1 MSEKNYI
8 KEIEKSIN
16 ERFHKKYF
24 IDPKDYNKIKIENI
38 LCNNKTKLV
47 SQFKEQLIIGD
58 IFEFLSKY
66 YLSKESIAL
75 LHKCILFYE
84 KNYFFYP
91 SYRGL
96 PESTY
101 LYKNINN
108 KQRILDAQLKNF
120 IKNNKNIING
130 GNINIFDH
138 SVYDSI
144 LKCSSFSELDLKKD
158 KEKLDSIADINNLI
172 KEMEKNNDININNKN
187 ITKQNKCINSLEK
200 NDNIFNKLDSKNK
213 TNFYYNKFRNQFIN
227 NINYNKTLENIRV
240 NQNKKNDFSNIYIK
254 ANIKQKFSKKKI
266 NPIIIFKNNFS
277 VNKNKDDSLI
287 SKIKSTLLRNKI
299 INRNIRERRNF
310 TYYKFY
316 SINTKNKLSFSTKRK
331 STKLKDLQSSIN
343 TCKNKKFEENKNP
356 LINIEIFSY
365 SKKPDIHAYHT
376 VKNQYVNN
384 KINFTENI
392 TPVKVNRNEKLNKIM
407 FKGNNT
413 DNNNKSE
420 AKNLL
425 EFIPRD
431 NNIYIL
437 NNSCIDKPNLNI
449 INKKMELKIR
459 NKLLN
464 NKQRTLSK
472 EKNKISKTKK
482 KLKSINNIINSI
494 RNKIKKENKINVN
507 ESILQIMKNKKDS
520 YKIGK
525 KYSNN
530 DLNENINSF
539 KSLFKLYQKRKNYEI
554 NLKNKL
560 ILFPNNYS
568 GSKSII
574 NILNSQTFIN
584 PSLTLN
590 ISKLNTSKNSI
601 GNSIQNKI
609 NKISSSNE
617 SNHLIMLSNK
627 DETNSILLLKKAIQ
641 KFKPINSEKNGLN
654 YKNYIKN
661 KNNLNNNSVN
671 NTSINSKKLSKKI
684 GNKIIKFT
692 NKKISN
698 NSINNIILRNK
709 NPTIKLYLNGRK
721 TKISNYT
728 IFKNKLSNENN
739 MIKEFKKI
747 KLLNI
752 SPDNTKIKFF
762 N

>member
-1 MSEKNYI
+1 MSDKNYI

-16 ERFHKKYF
+16 ERLHKKYF

-101 LYKNINN
+101 LFKNINN
-108 KQRILDAQLKNF
+108 KQRILDEQLKKF
-120 IKNNKNIING
+120 IKNNKNIIND

-138 SVYDSI
+138 SVYESI

-158 KEKLDSIADINNLI
+158 KERLDSIADINNLI

-227 NINYNKTLENIRV
+227 KINYNKTLENIRV

-266 NPIIIFKNNFS
+266 NPIISFKNNFS

-376 VKNQYVNN
+376 VKNQYINN
-384 KINFTENI
+384 KIIFTENI

-413 DNNNKSE
+413 DNNKNKE
-420 AKNLL
+420 KNLL
-425 EFIPRD
+425 EYIPRE

-449 INKKMELKIR
+449 INKKMDLKIR

-472 EKNKISKTKK
+472 EKNKISKTNN

-494 RNKIKKENKINVN
+494 RNKIKKENKINVS
-507 ESILQIMKNKKDS
+507 ESILQIMKNKRDS
-520 YKIGK
+520 YKIRK
-525 KYSNN
+525 KNSYN

-539 KSLFKLYQKRKNYEI
+539 KSLFKLYQKRKNYKI
-554 NLKNKL
+554 DLKNKL
-560 ILFPNNYS
+560 ILSPNNS

-590 ISKLNTSKNSI
+590 ISKINTTKNST
-601 GNSIQNKI
+601 GTNIQNKI

-617 SNHLIMLSNK
+617 SNHLIILSNK
-627 DETNSILLLKKAIQ
+627 DETNSILQLKKTIQ
-641 KFKPINSEKNGLN
+641 KFKPINSEKNELN

-661 KNNLNNNSVN
+661 KNNLNKNNVN
-671 NTSINSKKLSKKI
+671 NISINSKKLSKKI
-684 GNKIIKFT
+684 GNKINKFT

-709 NPTIKLYLNGRK
+709 NPTIKLYLNGNK
-721 TKISNYT
+721 TKSSNYT
-728 IFKNKLSNENN
+728 IFKNKKSNENN

-747 KLLNI
+747 KLFNI

>member
-1 MSEKNYI
+1 MSDKNYI

-120 IKNNKNIING
+120 IKNNKNIIND

-138 SVYDSI
+138 SVYESI

-227 NINYNKTLENIRV
+227 KINYNKTLENIRV

-254 ANIKQKFSKKKI
+254 ANIKQKFSQKKI
-266 NPIIIFKNNFS
+266 NPIICFNSNFS

-376 VKNQYVNN
+376 VKNQYINN
-384 KINFTENI
+384 KIIFTENI

-413 DNNNKSE
+413 DNNKNK

-425 EFIPRD
+425 EYIPRE

-449 INKKMELKIR
+449 INKKMELKIS

-464 NKQRTLSK
+464 NKRRTLSK
-472 EKNKISKTKK
+472 EKNKISKTNN

-494 RNKIKKENKINVN
+494 RNKIKKENKINVSQ
-507 ESILQIMKNKKDS
+507 SILQIMKNKRDS
-520 YKIGK
+520 FKNRK
-525 KYSNN
+525 KNSYN

-539 KSLFKLYQKRKNYEI
+539 KSLFKLYQKRKNYKI
-554 NLKNKL
+554 DLKNKL
-560 ILFPNNYS
+560 ILSPNNS

-601 GNSIQNKI
+601 GTNTQNKI
-609 NKISSSNE
+609 NKISYSNE

-641 KFKPINSEKNGLN
+641 KSKPINSEKNGLN

-661 KNNLNNNSVN
+661 KNNLNNNNVN
-671 NTSINSKKLSKKI
+671 NTSINGKKLSKKI

-709 NPTIKLYLNGRK
+709 NPTIKLYLNGNK
-721 TKISNYT
+721 TKSSNYT
-728 IFKNKLSNENN
+728 IFKNKKSNENKR
-739 MIKEFKKI
+739 I
-747 KLLNI
+747 
-752 SPDNTKIKFF
+752 
-762 N
+762 

>member
-1 MSEKNYI
+1 MSDKNYI

-120 IKNNKNIING
+120 IKNNKNIIND

-138 SVYDSI
+138 SVYESI

-227 NINYNKTLENIRV
+227 KINYNKTLENIRV
-240 NQNKKNDFSNIYIK
+240 NQNKKNDFSNIYVK

-266 NPIIIFKNNFS
+266 NPIICFNSNFS

-376 VKNQYVNN
+376 VKNQYINN
-384 KINFTENI
+384 KIIFTENI

-413 DNNNKSE
+413 DNNKNKE
-420 AKNLL
+420 KNLL
-425 EFIPRD
+425 EYIPRE

-449 INKKMELKIR
+449 INKKMELKIS

-464 NKQRTLSK
+464 NKRRTLSK
-472 EKNKISKTKK
+472 EKNKISKTNN

-494 RNKIKKENKINVN
+494 RNKIKKENKINVSQ
-507 ESILQIMKNKKDS
+507 SILQIMKNKRDS
-520 YKIGK
+520 FKNRK
-525 KYSNN
+525 KNSYN

-539 KSLFKLYQKRKNYEI
+539 KSLFKLYQKRKNYKI
-554 NLKNKL
+554 DLKNKL
-560 ILFPNNYS
+560 ILSPNNS

-601 GNSIQNKI
+601 GTNTQNKI
-609 NKISSSNE
+609 NKISYSNE

-641 KFKPINSEKNGLN
+641 KSKPINSEKNGLN

-661 KNNLNNNSVN
+661 KNNLNNNNVN

-709 NPTIKLYLNGRK
+709 NPTIKLYLNGNK
-721 TKISNYT
+721 TKSSNYT
-728 IFKNKLSNENN
+728 IFKNKKSNENKR
-739 MIKEFKKI
+739 I
-747 KLLNI
+747 
-752 SPDNTKIKFF
+752 
-762 N
+762 

>member
-1 MSEKNYI
+1 MSDKNYI

-16 ERFHKKYF
+16 ERLHKKYF

-38 LCNNKTKLV
+38 LYNNKTKLV

-108 KQRILDAQLKNF
+108 KQRILDEQLKKF
-120 IKNNKNIING
+120 IKNNKNIIND

-227 NINYNKTLENIRV
+227 KINYNKTLENIRV

-266 NPIIIFKNNFS
+266 NPIISFKNNFS

-376 VKNQYVNN
+376 VKNQYINN
-384 KINFTENI
+384 KIIFTENI

-413 DNNNKSE
+413 DNNKNKE
-420 AKNLL
+420 KNLL
-425 EFIPRD
+425 EYIPRE

-449 INKKMELKIR
+449 INKKMDLKIR

-472 EKNKISKTKK
+472 EKNKISKTNN

-494 RNKIKKENKINVN
+494 RNKIKKENKINVS

-525 KYSNN
+525 KNSYN

-539 KSLFKLYQKRKNYEI
+539 KSLFKLYQKRKNYKI
-554 NLKNKL
+554 DLKNKL
-560 ILFPNNYS
+560 ILSPNNS

-601 GNSIQNKI
+601 GTNTQNKI

-617 SNHLIMLSNK
+617 SNHLIIISNK
-627 DETNSILLLKKAIQ
+627 DETNSILHLKKAIQ
-641 KFKPINSEKNGLN
+641 KFKPINSEKNELN

-661 KNNLNNNSVN
+661 KNNLNKNSVN
-671 NTSINSKKLSKKI
+671 NISINSKKLSKKI
-684 GNKIIKFT
+684 GNKINKFT

-709 NPTIKLYLNGRK
+709 NPTIKLYLNGNK
-721 TKISNYT
+721 TKSSNYT
-728 IFKNKLSNENN
+728 IFKNKKSNENN

>member
-1 MSEKNYI
+1 MSDKNYI

-16 ERFHKKYF
+16 ERLHKKYF

-101 LYKNINN
+101 LFKNINN
-108 KQRILDAQLKNF
+108 KQRILDEQLKKF
-120 IKNNKNIING
+120 IKNNKNIIND

-138 SVYDSI
+138 SVYESI

-158 KEKLDSIADINNLI
+158 KERLDSIADINNLI

-227 NINYNKTLENIRV
+227 KINYNKTLENIRV

-266 NPIIIFKNNFS
+266 NPIISFKNNFS

-376 VKNQYVNN
+376 VKNQYINN
-384 KINFTENI
+384 KIIFTENI

-413 DNNNKSE
+413 DNNKNKE
-420 AKNLL
+420 KNLL
-425 EFIPRD
+425 EYIPRE

-449 INKKMELKIR
+449 INKKMDLKIR

-472 EKNKISKTKK
+472 EKNKISKTNN

-494 RNKIKKENKINVN
+494 RNKIKKENKINVS
-507 ESILQIMKNKKDS
+507 ESILQIMKNKRDS
-520 YKIGK
+520 YKIRK
-525 KYSNN
+525 KNSYN

-539 KSLFKLYQKRKNYEI
+539 KSLFKLYQKRKNYKI
-554 NLKNKL
+554 DLKNKL
-560 ILFPNNYS
+560 ILSPNNS

-590 ISKLNTSKNSI
+590 ISKLNTSKNST
-601 GNSIQNKI
+601 GTNIQNKI

-617 SNHLIMLSNK
+617 SNHLIILSNK
-627 DETNSILLLKKAIQ
+627 DETNSILQLKKTIQ
-641 KFKPINSEKNGLN
+641 KFKPINSEKNELN

-661 KNNLNNNSVN
+661 KNNLNKNNVN
-671 NTSINSKKLSKKI
+671 NISINSKKLSKKI
-684 GNKIIKFT
+684 GNKINKFT

-709 NPTIKLYLNGRK
+709 NPTIKLYLNGNK
-721 TKISNYT
+721 TKSSNYT
-728 IFKNKLSNENN
+728 IFKNKKSNENN

-747 KLLNI
+747 KLFNI

>member
-1 MSEKNYI
+1 MSDKNYI

-24 IDPKDYNKIKIENI
+24 IDPNDYNKIKIENI

-47 SQFKEQLIIGD
+47 SQFKEQMVIGD

-108 KQRILDAQLKNF
+108 KQRILDEQLQKF
-120 IKNNKNIING
+120 IKNNKNIIND

-138 SVYDSI
+138 SVYESI
-144 LKCSSFSELDLKKD
+144 LKCSSFSEFDLKKD

-227 NINYNKTLENIRV
+227 KINYNKTFENIRV
-240 NQNKKNDFSNIYIK
+240 NQNKKNDFSNIYVK

-266 NPIIIFKNNFS
+266 NPIICFNSNFS

-343 TCKNKKFEENKNP
+343 TRNKKKFGENKKP

-413 DNNNKSE
+413 DNNKNKE
-420 AKNLL
+420 KNLL
-425 EFIPRD
+425 EYIPRE

-449 INKKMELKIR
+449 INKKMDLKIR

-472 EKNKISKTKK
+472 EKNKISKTNN

-494 RNKIKKENKINVN
+494 RNKIKKENKINVS
-507 ESILQIMKNKKDS
+507 ESILQIMKNKRDS
-520 YKIGK
+520 FKNRK
-525 KYSNN
+525 KNSYN

-539 KSLFKLYQKRKNYEI
+539 KSLFKLYKKRKNYKI
-554 NLKNKL
+554 DLKNKL
-560 ILFPNNYS
+560 ILFPNNS

-601 GNSIQNKI
+601 GTNTQNKI
-609 NKISSSNE
+609 NKISYSNE

-627 DETNSILLLKKAIQ
+627 DETNSILHLKKGIQ

-661 KNNLNNNSVN
+661 KNNLNNNNVN
-671 NTSINSKKLSKKI
+671 NTSINGKKLSKKI

-721 TKISNYT
+721 NKISNYT
-728 IFKNKLSNENN
+728 IFKNKISNENN

>member
-1 MSEKNYI
+1 MSDKNYI

-38 LCNNKTKLV
+38 LYNNKTKLV

-108 KQRILDAQLKNF
+108 KQRILDEQLKKF
-120 IKNNKNIING
+120 IKNNKNIIND

-138 SVYDSI
+138 SVYESI

-227 NINYNKTLENIRV
+227 KINYNKTLENIRV

-266 NPIIIFKNNFS
+266 NPIICFNTNFS

-376 VKNQYVNN
+376 VKNQYINN
-384 KINFTENI
+384 KIIFTENI

-413 DNNNKSE
+413 DNNKNK

-425 EFIPRD
+425 EYIPRE

-449 INKKMELKIR
+449 INKKMDLKIR

-472 EKNKISKTKK
+472 EKNKISKTNN

-494 RNKIKKENKINVN
+494 RNKIKKENKINVS

-525 KYSNN
+525 KKSYN

-539 KSLFKLYQKRKNYEI
+539 KSLFKLYQKRKNYKI
-554 NLKNKL
+554 DLKNKL
-560 ILFPNNYS
+560 ILSPNNS

-601 GNSIQNKI
+601 GTNIQNKI

-617 SNHLIMLSNK
+617 SNHLIILSNK
-627 DETNSILLLKKAIQ
+627 DETNSILQLKKTIQ
-641 KFKPINSEKNGLN
+641 KFKPINSEKNELN

-661 KNNLNNNSVN
+661 KNNLNKNSVN
-671 NTSINSKKLSKKI
+671 NISINSKKLSKKI
-684 GNKIIKFT
+684 GNKINKFT

-709 NPTIKLYLNGRK
+709 NPTIKLYLNGNK
-721 TKISNYT
+721 TKSSNYT
-728 IFKNKLSNENN
+728 IFKNKKSNENN

>member
-1 MSEKNYI
+1 MSDKDYI

-16 ERFHKKYF
+16 ERLHKKYF

-66 YLSKESIAL
+66 YLSIESIAL

-108 KQRILDAQLKNF
+108 KQRILDEQLKKF
-120 IKNNKNIING
+120 IKNNKNIIND

-138 SVYDSI
+138 SVYESI

-227 NINYNKTLENIRV
+227 KINYNKTLENIRV

-266 NPIIIFKNNFS
+266 NPIICFNSNFS

-299 INRNIRERRNF
+299 IKRNIRERRNF

-376 VKNQYVNN
+376 VKNQYINN
-384 KINFTENI
+384 KIIFTENI

-413 DNNNKSE
+413 DNNKNKE
-420 AKNLL
+420 KNLL
-425 EFIPRD
+425 EYIPRE

-449 INKKMELKIR
+449 INKKMDLKIR
-459 NKLLN
+459 NK
-464 NKQRTLSK
+464 
-472 EKNKISKTKK
+472 
-482 KLKSINNIINSI
+482 
-494 RNKIKKENKINVN
+494 
-507 ESILQIMKNKKDS
+507 
-520 YKIGK
+520 
-525 KYSNN
+525 
-530 DLNENINSF
+530 
-539 KSLFKLYQKRKNYEI
+539 
-554 NLKNKL
+554 
-560 ILFPNNYS
+560 
-568 GSKSII
+568 
-574 NILNSQTFIN
+574 
-584 PSLTLN
+584 
-590 ISKLNTSKNSI
+590 
-601 GNSIQNKI
+601 
-609 NKISSSNE
+609 
-617 SNHLIMLSNK
+617 
-627 DETNSILLLKKAIQ
+627 
-641 KFKPINSEKNGLN
+641 
-654 YKNYIKN
+654 
-661 KNNLNNNSVN
+661 
-671 NTSINSKKLSKKI
+671 
-684 GNKIIKFT
+684 
-692 NKKISN
+692 
-698 NSINNIILRNK
+698 
-709 NPTIKLYLNGRK
+709 
-721 TKISNYT
+721 
-728 IFKNKLSNENN
+728 
-739 MIKEFKKI
+739 
-747 KLLNI
+747 
-752 SPDNTKIKFF
+752 
-762 N
+762 

>member
-1 MSEKNYI
+1 
-8 KEIEKSIN
+8 
-16 ERFHKKYF
+16 
-24 IDPKDYNKIKIENI
+24 
-38 LCNNKTKLV
+38 
-47 SQFKEQLIIGD
+47 
-58 IFEFLSKY
+58 
-66 YLSKESIAL
+66 
-75 LHKCILFYE
+75 
-84 KNYFFYP
+84 
-91 SYRGL
+91 
-96 PESTY
+96 
-101 LYKNINN
+101 
-108 KQRILDAQLKNF
+108 
-120 IKNNKNIING
+120 
-130 GNINIFDH
+130 
-138 SVYDSI
+138 
-144 LKCSSFSELDLKKD
+144 
-158 KEKLDSIADINNLI
+158 
-172 KEMEKNNDININNKN
+172 
-187 ITKQNKCINSLEK
+187 
-200 NDNIFNKLDSKNK
+200 
-213 TNFYYNKFRNQFIN
+213 
-227 NINYNKTLENIRV
+227 
-240 NQNKKNDFSNIYIK
+240 
-254 ANIKQKFSKKKI
+254 
-266 NPIIIFKNNFS
+266 
-277 VNKNKDDSLI
+277 
-287 SKIKSTLLRNKI
+287 
-299 INRNIRERRNF
+299 
-310 TYYKFY
+310 
-316 SINTKNKLSFSTKRK
+316 
-331 STKLKDLQSSIN
+331 
-343 TCKNKKFEENKNP
+343 
-356 LINIEIFSY
+356 
-365 SKKPDIHAYHT
+365 
-376 VKNQYVNN
+376 
-384 KINFTENI
+384 
-392 TPVKVNRNEKLNKIM
+392 
-407 FKGNNT
+407 
-413 DNNNKSE
+413 
-420 AKNLL
+420 
-425 EFIPRD
+425 
-431 NNIYIL
+431 
-437 NNSCIDKPNLNI
+437 
-449 INKKMELKIR
+449 
-459 NKLLN
+459 
-464 NKQRTLSK
+464 
-472 EKNKISKTKK
+472 
-482 KLKSINNIINSI
+482 
-494 RNKIKKENKINVN
+494 
-507 ESILQIMKNKKDS
+507 MKNKKDS

-752 SPDNTKIKFF
+752 SPDNTV
-762 N
+762 NLE

>member
-1 MSEKNYI
+1 MSDKNYI

-38 LCNNKTKLV
+38 LYNNKTKLV

-108 KQRILDAQLKNF
+108 KQRILDEQLKKF
-120 IKNNKNIING
+120 IKNNKNIIND

-213 TNFYYNKFRNQFIN
+213 TNFYYNKFRNKFIN
-227 NINYNKTLENIRV
+227 KINYNKTLENIRV

-376 VKNQYVNN
+376 VKNQYINN
-384 KINFTENI
+384 KIIFTENI

-413 DNNNKSE
+413 DNNKNKE
-420 AKNLL
+420 KNLL
-425 EFIPRD
+425 EYIPRE

-449 INKKMELKIR
+449 INKKMDLKIR

-472 EKNKISKTKK
+472 EKNKISKTNN

-494 RNKIKKENKINVN
+494 RNKIKKENKINVS

-525 KYSNN
+525 KNSYN

-539 KSLFKLYQKRKNYEI
+539 KSLFKLYQKRKNYKI
-554 NLKNKL
+554 DLKNKL
-560 ILFPNNYS
+560 ILSPNNS

-721 TKISNYT
+721 NKISNYT
-728 IFKNKLSNENN
+728 IFKNKISNENN

-752 SPDNTKIKFF
+752 SPDNTKINYFI
-762 N
+762 

>member
-1 MSEKNYI
+1 MSDKNYI

-16 ERFHKKYF
+16 ERLHKKYF

-101 LYKNINN
+101 LFKNINS
-108 KQRILDAQLKNF
+108 KQRILDEQLKKF
-120 IKNNKNIING
+120 IKNNKNIIND

-227 NINYNKTLENIRV
+227 KINYNKTLENIRV

-266 NPIIIFKNNFS
+266 NPIICFNSNFS

-299 INRNIRERRNF
+299 IKRNIRERRNF

-331 STKLKDLQSSIN
+331 STKLKDLQLSIN

-376 VKNQYVNN
+376 VKNQYINN
-384 KINFTENI
+384 KIIFTENI

-413 DNNNKSE
+413 DNNKNK

-425 EFIPRD
+425 EYIPRE

-449 INKKMELKIR
+449 INKKMDLKIR

-472 EKNKISKTKK
+472 EKNKISKTNN

-494 RNKIKKENKINVN
+494 RNKIKKENKINVS

-525 KYSNN
+525 KNSYN

-539 KSLFKLYQKRKNYEI
+539 KSLFKLYQKRKNNKI
-554 NLKNKL
+554 DLKNKL
-560 ILFPNNYS
+560 ILSPNNS

-601 GNSIQNKI
+601 GTSIQNKI

-627 DETNSILLLKKAIQ
+627 DETNSILHLKKAIQ
-641 KFKPINSEKNGLN
+641 KFKPINSEKNELN

-661 KNNLNNNSVN
+661 KNNLNNNNVN
-671 NTSINSKKLSKKI
+671 NTSINGKKLSKKI

-709 NPTIKLYLNGRK
+709 NPTIKLYLNGNK
-721 TKISNYT
+721 TKSSNYT
-728 IFKNKLSNENN
+728 IFKNKKSNENN

>member
-1 MSEKNYI
+1 MSDKNYI

-16 ERFHKKYF
+16 ERLHKKYF

-108 KQRILDAQLKNF
+108 KQRILDEQLKKF
-120 IKNNKNIING
+120 IKNNKNIIND

-138 SVYDSI
+138 SVYESI

-158 KEKLDSIADINNLI
+158 KERLDSIADINNLI

-187 ITKQNKCINSLEK
+187 ITKQNKYINSLEK

-227 NINYNKTLENIRV
+227 KINYNKTLENTRV

-266 NPIIIFKNNFS
+266 NPIICFNTNFS

-376 VKNQYVNN
+376 VKNQYINN
-384 KINFTENI
+384 KIIFTENI

-413 DNNNKSE
+413 DNNKNK

-425 EFIPRD
+425 EYIPRE

-449 INKKMELKIR
+449 INKKMELKIS

-464 NKQRTLSK
+464 NKRRTLSK
-472 EKNKISKTKK
+472 EKNKISKTNN

-494 RNKIKKENKINVN
+494 RNKIKKENKINVS
-507 ESILQIMKNKKDS
+507 ESILQIVKNKRDS
-520 YKIGK
+520 YKIRK
-525 KYSNN
+525 KNSYN

-539 KSLFKLYQKRKNYEI
+539 KSLFKLYKKRKNNKIY
-554 NLKNKL
+554 LKNKL
-560 ILFPNNYS
+560 ILSPNNS

-601 GNSIQNKI
+601 GTNTQNKI

-617 SNHLIMLSNK
+617 SNHLIIISNK
-627 DETNSILLLKKAIQ
+627 DETNSILHLKKAIQ
-641 KFKPINSEKNGLN
+641 KFKPINSEKNELN

-661 KNNLNNNSVN
+661 KNNLNKNSVN
-671 NTSINSKKLSKKI
+671 NISINSKKLSKKI
-684 GNKIIKFT
+684 GNKINKFT

-709 NPTIKLYLNGRK
+709 NPTIKLYLNGNK
-721 TKISNYT
+721 TKSSNYT
-728 IFKNKLSNENN
+728 IFKNKKSNENN